1 MNNEVQKLVPLLLRE
16 KETLTEQEVSLIKK
30 HYQQYGRDAFEEVVK
45 SEKSIR
51 PFASLMLSQ
60 IDCDSEYWAKVH
72 QEYIYRNT
80 LVLNAVDELFK
91 TYYEKGG
98 KTLVVVE
105 NFGALL
111 SSGISIGCFASNDV
125 DVSAS
130 REEKP
135 FLIEAFAQAGFTL
148 GQRGSHPID
157 NNQISTFFNPNA
169 LNGKGW
175 WINVMWTTTS
185 RAYMVRQE
193 RFDKRFETER
203 VNSECY
209 KDTAIR
215 ILKSEAMTYYCALHI
230 AIEHF
235 FSASPGMCLYCD
247 VDRVVRHKN
256 VNWDTIVQWANEDNA
271 GNRISL
277 IMDVCNHCLGTPIP
291 LDKFDRTSS
300 VYKKLRAMV
309 LDEPNHALNPQLGK
323 LKRLQIELLADNK
336 PVFTALMNR
345 LFSR

>member
-1 MNNEVQKLVPLLLRE
+1 MNKEVQKIIPLLLSE
-16 KETLTEQEVSLIKK
+16 KENLSKEEIDLIKSLYRK
-30 HYQQYGRDAFEEVVK
+30 YGRVAFEEVVK

-60 IDCDSEYWAKVH
+60 IDCDSDYWYGVHNEYV
-72 QEYIYRNT
+72 ERNT
-80 LVLNAVDELFK
+80 QVLSVIDNLFR

-98 KTLVVVE
+98 RTLVVVE

-130 REEKP
+130 KDEKP
-135 FLIEAFAQAGFTL
+135 FLIKAFAETGFML
-148 GQRGSHPID
+148 DQRGSHPID
-157 NNQISTFFNPNA
+157 NNQISTFHNPHA
-169 LNGKGW
+169 MGGKGW
-175 WINVMWTTTS
+175 WVNVMWTTTS

-193 RFDKRFETER
+193 RYDKRFEAER
-203 VNSECY
+203 HNSELY

-215 ILKSEAMTYYCALHI
+215 ILKPEAMTYYCALHI

-247 VDRVVRHKN
+247 VDRVVRHRS
-256 VNWDTIVQWANEDNA
+256 VNWDTVAEWAVEDKA

-277 IMDVCNHCLGTPIP
+277 IMDVCNYCLGTPIP
-291 LDKFDRTSS
+291 LDKFDSS
-300 VYKKLRAMV
+300 SPVYKKLRSMV
-309 LDEPNHALNPQLGK
+309 VDEENHALNPQLGK
-323 LKRLQIELLADNK
+323 IKRLLY
-336 PVFTALMNR
+336 
-345 LFSR
+345 

>member
-1 MNNEVQKLVPLLLRE
+1 MNKEVQKLIPLLLRE
-16 KETLTEQEVSLIKK
+16 KEALTEQEISFIKK
-30 HYQQYGRDAFEEVVK
+30 IYLQYGRDAFEDVVK

-51 PFASLMLSQ
+51 PFASIMLSQ
-60 IDCDSEYWAKVH
+60 IGCDNEYWANVH
-72 QEYIYRNT
+72 QEYINRNT
-80 LVLNAVDELFK
+80 QVLKAVDELFK

-130 REEKP
+130 KDEKP
-135 FLIEAFAQAGFTL
+135 FLIDAFAQAGFTL

-157 NNQISTFFNPNA
+157 NKQISTFYNPNA

-175 WINVMWTTTS
+175 WVNVMWTTTS
-185 RAYMVRQE
+185 RAYLVRQE
-193 RFDKRFETER
+193 SFDKRFEIER
-203 VNSECY
+203 HNSECY
-209 KDTAIR
+209 KDTSIR
-215 ILKSEAMTYYCALHI
+215 LLNPEAMTYYCALHI

-247 VDRVVRHKN
+247 VDRVVRHRAL
-256 VNWDTIVQWANEDNA
+256 NWDTIVQWANEDKA

-277 IMDVCNHCLGTPIP
+277 IMDVCNHCLDTPIP
-291 LDKFDRTSS
+291 LDKFDATSPI
-300 VYKKLRAMV
+300 YKKLRTMV
-309 LDEPNHALNPQLGK
+309 VDESNQALKPQLGK
-323 LKRLQIELLADNK
+323 FKRLQIELLADNK
-336 PVFTALMNR
+336 PVITALMNR
-345 LFSR
+345 IFSR